1 MSIFNGV
8 TAYLNPKT
16 GVFEPQEVRYTD
28 LLPVEPIG
36 NFPRSRLP
44 GKRIDTWNI

>member
-8 TAYLNPKT
+8 TACLNPKT
-16 GVFEPQEVRYTD
+16 GIFEPQEVPYTN
-28 LLPVEPIG
+28 LLPVEQIG

-44 GKRIDTWNI
+44 GKRIDTWDI